1 MNNGHS
7 NFQVPTEPHAKK
19 RYKRAM
25 KHVEAA
31 KKAGKSS
38 EEIHAIFK
46 KVMEFNPKNYKT
58 IPDDVAHKKYKTA
71 LLHYYKAVENG
82 KTPSEAHIIFKK
94 IMNNE
99 ASGHCK
105 A

>member
-19 RYKRAM
+19 RYERAM

>member
-7 NFQVPTEPHAKK
+7 NFQAPTEPHAKK
-19 RYKRAM
+19 RYERAM

>member
-19 RYKRAM
+19 RYERAM

-58 IPDDVAHKKYKTA
+58 IPNDVAHKKYKTA